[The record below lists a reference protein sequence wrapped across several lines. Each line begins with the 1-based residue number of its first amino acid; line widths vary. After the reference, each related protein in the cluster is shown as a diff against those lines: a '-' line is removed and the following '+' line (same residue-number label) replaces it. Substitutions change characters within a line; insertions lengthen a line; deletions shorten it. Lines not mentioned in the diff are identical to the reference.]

1 MKSNL
6 IDYLEQKLISE
17 FIKNDEEWV
26 DIYITPLNRIDITI
40 VSNIADEMDK
50 NELRGY
56 IRNLVFEYLG
66 ADEASQYT
74 IGFIDTYNIDE
85 ADDLLLQRPE
95 ARKKQP
101 ITWSDVVRLN
111 SQVKSKI
118 SDRDYN
124 VICFYSYK
132 GGVGRTTALLQVAY
146 ALAQQ
151 GKNIVLIDFDIEAPS
166 FHLLFKKW
174 IDDPKSGI
182 KHGLVDYLYERMAG
196 VDPRE
201 YKIKITDIYTTINV
215 NQILNGNIYVV
226 PATVK
231 LTNQYIFKLAQLRSN
246 IIYENDYMD
255 EFIEALSAKLKFDTV
270 FIDTRTGLN
279 QWGAFPVLG
288 FADQIVLV
296 AYPNEENIEG
306 LKSIIELMQKAG
318 LDNYI
323 VAMSK
328 FEEDDVGVSTAKQY
342 FEKLKGIKQE
352 FLGIGYI
359 SSSDM
364 IGKYPFLDNL
374 EPYKALSN
382 YLMENYIVKFNIKFL
397 SKVNVAEILKAIKK
411 RLDTMNFVD
420 SLNKEMCIGESVEEK
435 SIEECIEASID
446 EGIKKEDVKK
456 ENLTEED
463 VKSLVIEL
471 LDISLFK
478 EYIEAVL
485 KNKHIFGHLL
495 RPKEINNREA
505 SSNSKEEEES
515 FKDNTLKHV
524 MSQQILDLF
533 WGIRVSP
540 KRYCKTMTSWFYKE
554 LTGNI
559 TKGQPDN
566 QTESEVGSQ
575 TGSQIGNQTSSKIG
589 KQINYFSFRHMVIK
603 ILSKALEYEI
613 NKREG
618 NFHPGIARICDVNMD
633 TNVCDVIEE
642 TAEDR
647 MLGVSSISMAL
658 SWFRESQLDN

>member
-6 IDYLEQKLISE
+6 IDYLEQKLTSE
-17 FIKNDEEWV
+17 FIKTDEEWV

-50 NELRGY
+50 NELRSY

-66 ADEASQYT
+66 SDEGSQYT
-74 IGFIDTYNIDE
+74 IGFLDTYNIDE
-85 ADDLLLQRPE
+85 ADDLLLQKPE
-95 ARKKQP
+95 TKKRQP

-111 SQVKSKI
+111 SQVKSEI
-118 SDRDYN
+118 SNRDYN

-174 IDDPKSGI
+174 IDDPEAGI
-182 KHGLVDYLYERMAG
+182 KHGLVDYLYERIAG

-201 YKIKITDIYTTINV
+201 YKIKITDIFTTIKV
-215 NQILNGNIYVV
+215 NKALNGNIFVV

-306 LKSIIELMQKAG
+306 LTSIIELMQKAG
-318 LDNYI
+318 LENYI

-328 FEEDDVGVSTAKQY
+328 FEEDDFGVGTAKQY
-342 FEKLKGIKQE
+342 FEKLKDINQE
-352 FLGIGYI
+352 FLGIGYMP
-359 SSSDM
+359 SSDM

-374 EPYKALSN
+374 EPYKALSD
-382 YLMENYIVKFNIKFL
+382 YIMESYVVKFNIKFL
-397 SKVNVAEILKAIKK
+397 SEVNVVDILKALKNSLDSMNSGGLPKEGSDGIIKK
-411 RLDTMNFVD
+411 DENIKKD
-420 SLNKEMCIGESVEEK
+420 EK
-435 SIEECIEASID
+435 MKKIDVGMHID
-446 EGIKKEDVKK
+446 EYI
-456 ENLTEED
+456 ENLNEEV
-463 VKSLVIEL
+463 VKNIIIEL
-471 LDISLFK
+471 LDTSLFK
-478 EYIEAVL
+478 EYTDAIR
-485 KNKHIFGHLL
+485 KNKHIF
-495 RPKEINNREA
+495 RCFNWQNNTDKEVNTQKVNTSEEKQDMSISEEKDYF
-505 SSNSKEEEES
+505 SKHTIGQ
-515 FKDNTLKHV
+515 K
-524 MSQQILDLF
+524 ILDLF
-533 WGIRVSP
+533 WGIRISP
-540 KRYCKTMTSWFYKE
+540 KRYCKPMISWFYSE
-554 LTGNI
+554 LSNI
-559 TKGQPDN
+559 IKQYRLDAQVNN
-566 QTESEVGSQ
+566 QAINQ
-575 TGSQIGNQTSSKIG
+575 AGNQAIRYSARCMI
-589 KQINYFSFRHMVIK
+589 IK
-603 ILSKALEYEI
+603 ILSKALEFEI

-618 NFHPGIARICDVNMD
+618 KNHAGVAAICD
-633 TNVCDVIEE
+633 ISEE
-642 TAEDR
+642 TAGDR
-647 MLGVSSISMAL
+647 MLNVNSISMAF
-658 SWFRESQLDN
+658 SWYRANCSPVSDNLHG